1 MKTSFSVDGLY
12 CVLERWLAISF
23 RLHLPETY
31 ALCEIAENA
40 KKAIFNVR
48 AIVQSKHAA
57 NVRNDD

>member
-1 MKTSFSVDGLY
+1 MAFTVCWRGGW
-12 CVLERWLAISF
+12 RLALDCF
-23 RLHLPETY
+23 CRKH